1 MTENSNKNINY
12 NTTQDFQNTLYTNDN
27 LYVLRRLD
35 SESVDLI
42 YLDPP
47 FNSKREYDAPT
58 GSLAEG
64 ASFNDIWKWEEDV
77 DEAYLG
83 ELGKTHPDLVKYI
96 FSIGQLHS
104 EAMMSYITYMTQRVL
119 EMHRILK
126 PTGSLYYHCDPT
138 AGHFVK
144 LMLDG
149 IFGRKNFRN
158 EICWCYDKWTAPSD
172 RQLQRNHDLIY
183 YYSKTEKPYFNSL
196 TEIDDKRKITLE
208 RGYTTN
214 LLHDGTRQLI
224 VYEGS
229 ENKDNISKLMKSKK
243 FKNVLI
249 RPLEKLGKPLKDW
262 WQINIIHPKAKYRTG
277 YPTQK
282 PAELLERIIKQSCP
296 KDGVVLDPFCGC
308 GTTCVV
314 AKHLGIHWIGI
325 DISNKTPITI
335 KHIYQNKYGEGML
348 YKEDYII
355 RKDLPH
361 RHDLKIE
368 KIEDNLTRNEIKK
381 RLYEQQNGR
390 CNGCLEHFDIKNLEI
405 DHIFPKA
412 KGGEDNYENFQLL
425 CGYCN
430 KVKGSRPME
439 YLKRVLDANKDILTY
454 KLTYGNQ
461 DFEKQE

>member
-1 MTENSNKNINY
+1 MAEENKEE
-12 NTTQDFQNTLYTNDN
+12 FQNTLYTNDN
-27 LYVLRRLD
+27 LFVLRRLD

-47 FNSKREYDAPT
+47 FNSKRMYENPIGT
-58 GSLAEG
+58 GSKKVM
-64 ASFNDIWKWEEDV
+64 ASFKDIWTWEEDV
-77 DEAYLG
+77 DEAYLA

-149 IFGRKNFRN
+149 IFGRKNFQN
-158 EICWCYDKWTAPSD
+158 EIIWCYSGPSNAKSIRKFPSKHDIIYFYRKTNEVFFNKDDIRIPYKELHTDK
-172 RQLQRNHDLIY
+172 
-183 YYSKTEKPYFNSL
+183 
-196 TEIDDKRKITLE
+196 
-208 RGYTTN
+208 
-214 LLHDGTRQLI
+214 
-224 VYEGS
+224 GS
-229 ENKDNISKLMKSKK
+229 EKSKIW
-243 FKNVLI
+243 KNKGVLQDEEK
-249 RPLEKLGKPLKDW
+249 RQEYLENGRIPFDW
-262 WQINIIHPKAKYRTG
+262 WNDIPSGGHISPKERVG

-282 PAELLERIIKQSCP
+282 PLKLLDRIINASCP
-296 KDGVVLDPFCGC
+296 QDGIVLDPFCGC
-308 GTTCVV
+308 ATTCVS
-314 AKHLGIHWIGI
+314 AEHLGRKWIGI
-325 DISNKTPITI
+325 DISEVSANIVVDRLKDA
-335 KHIYQNKYGEGML
+335 QGRLFEGF
-348 YKEDYII
+348 IH
-355 RKDLPH
+355 RRDLPN

-368 KIEDNLTRNEIKK
+368 NLDNNLTKKEIKK
-381 RLYEQQNGR
+381 RLYEQQKGC

-430 KVKGSRPME
+430 RVKGSRPME

-461 DFEKQE
+461 DFHTDDEQE

>member
-1 MTENSNKNINY
+1 MAEAETEG
-12 NTTQDFQNTLYTNDN
+12 TDFQNTLYTNDN
-27 LYVLRRLD
+27 LFILRRLD

-47 FNSKREYDAPT
+47 FNSKRMYENPIGT
-58 GSLAEG
+58 GSKKVM
-64 ASFNDIWKWEEDV
+64 ASFKDIWTWEEDV
-77 DEAYLG
+77 DEAYLA

-149 IFGRKNFRN
+149 IFGRKNLIN
-158 EICWCYDKWTAPSD
+158 EIIWSYQGTGESDKA
-172 RQLQRNHDLIY
+172 
-183 YYSKTEKPYFNSL
+183 F
-196 TEIDDKRKITLE
+196 KRK
-208 RGYTTN
+208 
-214 LLHDGTRQLI
+214 H
-224 VYEGS
+224 
-229 ENKDNISKLMKSKK
+229 DNIYAYAKKYGEHFFNTEETIEPVSDKSTKRYNK
-243 FKNVLI
+243 QDENGKYKEI
-249 RPLEKLGKPLKDW
+249 RHRDGKVYKQYERTHMRLRDVWEIP
-262 WQINIIHPKAKYRTG
+262 IVNASAKERTG

-282 PAELLERIIKQSCP
+282 PLKLLDRIINASCP

-308 GTTCVV
+308 ATTCVS
-314 AKHLGIHWIGI
+314 AEHLGRKWIGI
-325 DISNKTPITI
+325 DISEASANIVVDRLKDA
-335 KHIYQNKYGEGML
+335 QGRLFEGF
-348 YKEDYII
+348 IH
-355 RKDLPH
+355 RRDLPN

-368 KIEDNLTRNEIKK
+368 NLDNNLTKKEIKK
-381 RLYEQQNGR
+381 RLYEQQKGC
-390 CNGCLEHFDIKNLEI
+390 CNGCKKNFDINNLEI

-454 KLTYGNQ
+454 KLTYGSEQSN
-461 DFEKQE
+461 DDEPVS

>member
-1 MTENSNKNINY
+1 MPDIDVGTNQE
-12 NTTQDFQNTLYTNDN
+12 FQNTLYTNDN
-27 LYVLRRLD
+27 LFVLRRLD

-47 FNSKREYDAPT
+47 FNSKRMYENPIGT
-58 GSLAEG
+58 GSKKVM
-64 ASFNDIWKWEEDV
+64 ASFKDIWTWEEDV
-77 DEAYLG
+77 DKAYLA

-149 IFGRKNFRN
+149 IFGRKNFQN
-158 EICWCYDKWTAPSD
+158 EIIWYYESGGRAKS
-172 RQLQRNHDLIY
+172 RFSRKHDLIY
-183 YYSKTEKPYFNSL
+183 FYSKDIDKANFFADEVGIERKTRKNHLKKEVDEDGRVFCSIKSNGKTYKYY
-196 TEIDDKRKITLE
+196 EDDKVTPSDVWYIPHLQ
-208 RGYTTN
+208 
-214 LLHDGTRQLI
+214 QLDP
-224 VYEGS
+224 E
-229 ENKDNISKLMKSKK
+229 
-243 FKNVLI
+243 
-249 RPLEKLGKPLKDW
+249 
-262 WQINIIHPKAKYRTG
+262 RTG

-282 PAELLERIIKQSCP
+282 PLKLLDRIINASCP

-308 GTTCVV
+308 ATTCVS
-314 AKHLGIHWIGI
+314 AEHLGRKWIGI
-325 DISNKTPITI
+325 DISEVSANIVVDRLKDA
-335 KHIYQNKYGEGML
+335 QGRLFEGF
-348 YKEDYII
+348 IH
-355 RKDLPH
+355 RRDLPN

-368 KIEDNLTRNEIKK
+368 NLDNNLTKKEIKK
-381 RLYEQQNGR
+381 RLYEQQKGC

-430 KVKGSRPME
+430 RVKGSRPME
-439 YLKRVLDANKDILTY
+439 YLKRVLEANKDILTY
-454 KLTYGNQ
+454 KLTYGLDKLN
-461 DFEKQE
+461 EE